1 MEFLQVLSKH
11 TGRKKRRRKT
21 RFLLPETE
29 AEFTKAKNKARKLR
43 SERIAAIFAYG
54 AECLTQATNLRNEA
68 RRLLSVRHQNDAEY
82 ELARRDAKQRKDEA
96 GKLCKKGRKFRA
108 RARWLTLCFWKFPDE
123 LDTSK
128 DYPTSADWSCRS
140 LARYQASNA
149 ENAKIAE
156 EGDVVHKKL
165 EPAKKKEY
173 WHHER
178 RLVRYQGR
186 LFLVMMAKRVE
197 EQPHAP
203 WRVSWVTESTSQMTE
218 EELRCAAS
226 QSD

>member
-1 MEFLQVLSKH
+1 MEFLQVLSKS
-11 TGRKKRRRKT
+11 TRRRRKRRKA

-29 AEFTKAKNKARKLR
+29 AEFARAKERARELR
-43 SERIAAIFAYG
+43 SQRIAAIFAYG
-54 AECLTQATNLRNEA
+54 AEYLTRAKNLRNEA
-68 RRLLSVRHQNDAEY
+68 RQLLSVRHENDAEY

-96 GKLCKKGRKFRA
+96 SKLRKKGRKFRA

-123 LDTSK
+123 IDASK
-128 DYPTSADWSCRS
+128 DYPPDSYCGCRS

-156 EGDVVHKKL
+156 EGEVVHKKIEL
-165 EPAKKKEY
+165 AKKKEY

-186 LFLVMMAKRVE
+186 LFLAMMAKRVE

-203 WRVSWVTESTSQMTE
+203 WQVSWVTDSPSQMTE
-218 EELRCAAS
+218 EELRLAAA